1 MTRRRTTTTTTT
13 DDGAGP
19 YAAIEAELRRS
30 FSDLEHA
37 IRSSIRTEA
46 HDRYYAAVMLP
57 QWGAALATDAGVP
70 PVLRA
75 LRWAIRARADAKS
88 IPAPACMRL
97 DELSD
102 AERGEI
108 QRRTTA
114 RAAEVWRG
122 IANVAAVARAIE
134 HVEHVEAGAAWPP
147 VAPSVRIE
155 ALPAADGMFAPTR
168 DVLEGLRAYVA
179 AAPVEHPSGH
189 DGRAAWLRDGLDR
202 EAERARDE
210 WATGAPLRAWDL
222 RVGDLDRGPAWL
234 GLVALAVWTLELEPA
249 TAHARRPAAFRLP
262 VVEAIL
268 ETLSRPRRLRDGG
281 DLVADTPHAS
291 RPVASYPD
299 VVTADPAYLE
309 RVTAGVGRLTHPLA
323 PRVVVYV
330 AHAIQRRISARDPI
344 VWAPAD
350 GWSAWERI
358 AAEVLDSPERPHPSH
373 VRDVRD
379 LVHAIGPMHFRGR
392 DGSMTA
398 GLWTTYTSGDPTGG
412 RGNTSIVTLTPNA
425 GLFTSNAGD
434 YNGRSSFLT
443 PLPRLPGWAPP
454 GVGRVNDA
462 GASARLWLWFLVQLR
477 DQAEDLARGHG
488 GAALAPADWVRGAAH
503 VGMTHPGPLAIVRYL
518 DVWKGDNARG
528 AAVLEELT
536 PGRYNLAPQFA
547 AERAM
552 LEEGGRRSIANAKR
566 GRTSA
571 AKRKPKS

>member
-1 MTRRRTTTTTTT
+1 VTRRRTTTTT
-13 DDGAGP
+13 DDLAVP
-19 YAAIEAELRRS
+19 AIEAELRRS

-37 IRSSIRTEA
+37 IRSSIRTDA

-75 LRWAIRARADAKS
+75 LRRAIRARADAKGL
-88 IPAPACMRL
+88 PAPACMRL

-122 IANVAAVARAIE
+122 ISNVEAVARAIE
-134 HVEHVEAGAAWPP
+134 HVEAAGACPP

-155 ALPAADGMFAPTR
+155 ALPVADGMFGPTR

-189 DGRAAWLRDGLDR
+189 DGRGAWLRAAIDR
-202 EAERARDE
+202 EAARARDE
-210 WATGAPLRAWDL
+210 WGTGAPLRPWDL

-234 GLVALAVWTLELEPA
+234 GHVALAVWTLELEPA
-249 TAHARRPAAFRLP
+249 IAHARRPAAFRLP
-262 VVEAIL
+262 VVESIL
-268 ETLSRPRRLRDGG
+268 EALRRPRRLRDDG

-291 RPVASYPD
+291 RPVASYTD

-350 GWSAWERI
+350 GWSAWDRI

-398 GLWTTYTSGDPTGG
+398 GLWTTHTSGDPTGG

-488 GAALAPADWVRGAAH
+488 GARLEPADWVRGAAH
-503 VGMTHPGPLAIVRYL
+503 VGMTRPGPLAIVRYL
-518 DVWKGDNARG
+518 DVWKGDNALG
-528 AAVLEELT
+528 VVVLEELT

-566 GRTSA
+566 GRASA
-571 AKRKPKS
+571 AKRKPKT

>member
-1 MTRRRTTTTTTT
+1 MTRRRTTTT

-19 YAAIEAELRRS
+19 YAALEAELRRS

-57 QWGAALATDAGVP
+57 QWGAALATDAGGP

-75 LRWAIRARADAKS
+75 LRWAIRARADAKGL
-88 IPAPACMRL
+88 PAPACMRL

-114 RAAEVWRG
+114 RAAAVWRG
-122 IANVAAVARAIE
+122 ISNVAAVARALE
-134 HVEHVEAGAAWPP
+134 HVEHVEAAGAWPP
-147 VAPSVRIE
+147 AAPSVRIE
-155 ALPAADGMFAPTR
+155 ALPVADGMFGPTR

-179 AAPVEHPSGH
+179 AAPVEHPTGH
-189 DGRAAWLRDGLDR
+189 DGRGAWLRAWLDR
-202 EAERARDE
+202 EAECARDE
-210 WATGAPLRAWDL
+210 WGKGAALRPWDL

-249 TAHARRPAAFRLP
+249 TAHARRPAAIRLP

-268 ETLSRPRRLRDGG
+268 ETFTRPRRLRDNG
-281 DLVADTPHAS
+281 DLVADTPRAS
-291 RPVASYPD
+291 RPIASYPD
-299 VVTADPAYLE
+299 VVTADSAYLE

-330 AHAIQRRISARDPI
+330 AHAIQRRISARDPV

-358 AAEVLDSPERPHPSH
+358 AAEVLDSPERPRPES
-373 VRDVRD
+373 VRDVRN

-398 GLWTTYTSGDPTGG
+398 GLWTTHTTGDPTGG

-462 GASARLWLWFLVQLR
+462 GPSARLWLWFLVQLR

-488 GAALAPADWVRGAAH
+488 GARLDPADWVRGAAH
-503 VGMTHPGPLAIVRYL
+503 VGMTSPGPLAIGRYL
-518 DVWKGDNARG
+518 DVWRGDNPRG
-528 AAVLEELT
+528 IAVIEELT

-566 GRTSA
+566 GRASA